1 MKQAGPCLFCS
12 ARCLF
17 NLFTQA
23 NGVPAFEYSLCLLI
37 LFLSFFFIFAWC
49 TKKNT
54 SDCVCIYV
62 CRVAL
67 TTLFPGSIK
76 SPLYDAGVKDLFFR
90 AENDIKTLIL

>member
-23 NGVPAFEYSLCLLI
+23 NGVPAFEDSLCLLI

-67 TTLFPGSIK
+67 TTLFSGSIK
-76 SPLYDAGVKDLFFR
+76 SPFQNPYGYKCFYEKLRFVMQ
-90 AENDIKTLIL
+90 E